1 MIKMVYKTSTLLHFQ
16 SNDKDCLQNSSIYSL
31 SSSNT
36 SIHELSSDS
45 GCSSSSQPISTE
57 CCHIDGSCQKYRY
70 ILENVEEK
78 NNLIK
83 NLEYIIDEQETKIA
97 LLKQHLKNYSINFDK
112 NYQVLGND
120 SQNGEYGEQKV
131 LKGISYLSLDFAKI
145 SDENLE
151 LKQNL
156 HKVEKELSKLKL
168 TNNMTFA
175 QIPIMVDKEIQH
187 EEEYKNIKEINKS
200 LFDLSNFKEDILLKI
215 ANFNNEKNEFEKAKN
230 QFLKETTNLVRKE
243 TNKIIELF
251 MITLNNLSKNYQ
263 KEIERRKKLHDEL
276 VKLKGNIRVFCRIRP
291 YNTGEEYDKNLITID
306 PYDVDQLTITSDNG
320 LNKKYT
326 VDKIFKEIDDQ
337 ENIYHEIS
345 PVVTSC
351 IDGKN
356 VCIFAYGHTGS
367 GKTYTMDGPDS
378 NPGIVKRAI
387 SELFKILNEQKE
399 SLESKITVSMIEI
412 YNEKIKD
419 LFSPGSDN
427 LMLKLGETGK
437 QEIRGLSEKEVTSV
451 NNVEDLIKLGRKNR
465 CVASTVANESSSR
478 SHSITLV
485 NVITKNKITN
495 VECKGKLN
503 LIDLAGSER
512 VSKSQVVGQQLKE
525 AQCIN
530 KSLSELGNVVLALR
544 AKASHVPY
552 RNCLLTRLLED
563 SLQGDSKT
571 LMIVQIT
578 KNKKYLSEAVSSLT
592 FADKISKVSIKGSN
606 NKSKINTSSLSLI
619 ENAERKKYKKSISD
633 VTIESD
639 ISSKTDLS

>member
-1 MIKMVYKTSTLLHFQ
+1 MVYKTSTLLH
-16 SNDKDCLQNSSIYSL
+16 SPSADKDCLQNLSAYSL

-57 CCHIDGSCQKYRY
+57 CCHVDGLCQKYRF
-70 ILENVEEK
+70 ILENIEEK

-83 NLEYIIDEQETKIA
+83 NLEYIIDEQETEIA
-97 LLKQHLKNYSINFDK
+97 SLKKFLNKHSITYDK
-112 NYQVLGND
+112 SYQVLGGD
-120 SQNGEYGEQKV
+120 SQHGEYGEQKV
-131 LKGISYLSLDFAKI
+131 LKGISYLSLDFAKL

-151 LKQNL
+151 LKKNL
-156 HKVEKELSKLKL
+156 QKAEKELDRLKL

-175 QIPIMVDKEIQH
+175 QIPIMVDKEVQDDR
-187 EEEYKNIKEINKS
+187 EYKNIKEKNK
-200 LFDLSNFKEDILLKI
+200 LPFDLSIYKKDILSKITNFK
-215 ANFNNEKNEFEKAKN
+215 NEKDEFEKAKN
-230 QFLKETTNLVRKE
+230 QLLRETNNLMRQE

-251 MITLNNLSKNYQ
+251 MTTLNNLSKNYK
-263 KEIERRKKLHDEL
+263 KEIERRKKLHDEI

-291 YNTGEEYDKNLITID
+291 FNTGEEYDKNLITTD
-306 PYDVDQLTITSDNG
+306 PYDVDQLTITNDNG
-320 LNKKYT
+320 SNKKYS
-326 VDKIFKEIDDQ
+326 VDKVFKEIDDQ
-337 ENIYHEIS
+337 ENIYNEIS

-387 SELFKILNEQKE
+387 SELFKILDDQKE
-399 SLESKITVSMIEI
+399 ILESKITVSMIEI
-412 YNEKIKD
+412 YNEKIRD
-419 LFSPGSDN
+419 LFSPGGDN
-427 LMLKLGETGK
+427 LMLKLGENGK
-437 QEIRGLSEKEVTSV
+437 QEIRGLSEQEVTNV

-465 CVASTVANESSSR
+465 CVASTAANETSSR

-525 AQCIN
+525 TQCIN

-578 KNKKYLSEAVSSLT
+578 KNKKYLSEAISSLT
-592 FADKISKVSIKGSN
+592 FADKISKVSIKGSSS
-606 NKSKINTSSLSLI
+606 KSRTNTSTLSLI
-619 ENAERKKYKKSISD
+619 ENAERKKYRKSISD

-639 ISSKTDLS
+639 ISFKTDSS

>member
-1 MIKMVYKTSTLLHFQ
+1 MVFTTSTLLY
-16 SNDKDCLQNSSIYSL
+16 SPSTDKDCLQNSSTFSL

-45 GCSSSSQPISTE
+45 GCGSSSPQMTTE
-57 CCHIDGSCQKYRY
+57 CCQIDGSCTKYRY

-83 NLEYIIDEQETKIA
+83 NLEYIIDEQETEITS
-97 LLKQHLKNYSINFDK
+97 LKEHLTKHSIDFDK
-112 NYQVLGND
+112 KYNILGGD
-120 SQNGEYGEQKV
+120 LRHGEYGEKKI

-151 LKQNL
+151 LKRNL
-156 HKVEKELSKLKL
+156 LKAEQELNRLKL
-168 TNNMTFA
+168 SNKVTFA
-175 QIPIMVDKEIQH
+175 EIPIMVDKEVQEDSDI
-187 EEEYKNIKEINKS
+187 EVGDSKDMNK
-200 LFDLSNFKEDILLKI
+200 LPFNDLSTYKDDILLKL
-215 ANFNNEKNEFEKAKN
+215 ANLKNEKENFDKTKQKLLIEMNNLIKT
-230 QFLKETTNLVRKE
+230 ETT
-243 TNKIIELF
+243 KIIELF
-251 MITLNNLSKNYQ
+251 MTSINNLSKSYK
-263 KEIERRKKLHDEL
+263 KEIEHRKKLHDEL

-291 YNTGEEYDKNLITID
+291 YNTGEEYDKNLVTID
-306 PYDVDQLTITSDNG
+306 PYDADQLTITSDNG
-320 LNKKYT
+320 INKKFS
-326 VDKIFKEIDDQ
+326 VDKIFKESDDQ
-337 ENIYHEIS
+337 ENIYNEIS

-367 GKTYTMDGPDS
+367 GKTYTMDGPDT
-378 NPGIVKRAI
+378 NPGIVRRAI
-387 SELFKILNEQKE
+387 TELFKILNDKND
-399 SLESKITVSMIEI
+399 SLYSKITVSMIEI

-419 LFSPGSDN
+419 LLSPGSDN
-427 LMLKLGETGK
+427 LMLKLGEGGK
-437 QEIRGLSEKEVTSV
+437 QEIRGLSEEEVKNV
-451 NNVEDLIKLGRKNR
+451 NDVEEVIRLGRKNR
-465 CVASTVANESSSR
+465 CVASTAANETSSR

-485 NVITKNKITN
+485 NVITKNRMTN
-495 VECKGKLN
+495 FECKGKLN

-512 VSKSQVVGQQLKE
+512 VSKSQVVGKQLKE

-544 AKASHVPY
+544 AKASHVPF

-606 NKSKINTSSLSLI
+606 NKSRTNTSNYSSI
-619 ENAERKKYKKSISD
+619 ESNDGKKYKKSISD
-633 VTIESD
+633 VTMESD
-639 ISSKTDLS
+639 ISF